1 MIARSLF
8 HQLTLALESAPI
20 VAIVGPRRVGK
31 TTLATEILTQWK
43 EKKVV
48 YLDLELPSDLAKL
61 DDPEGYLK
69 RFHNTLVIIDEAQTK
84 LDIFPLLRSLVDLR
98 RRSEEKAAHFLLLGS
113 ASQKL
118 MTAAAESLA
127 GRIRYLELMPLSLIE
142 ISKTDSTPE
151 TQDQLWFRGGYPES
165 YLAADEH
172 DSWQWR
178 RDYIRSVVERDI
190 HLLVGNIHANTMLRF
205 WLMLSHYHGQRI
217 NLSGFGK
224 GLELSHTTVRNY
236 LDVFTGLHL
245 LRRLA
250 PWSGNTR
257 KRIVKSPKIYLRDS
271 GILHQLLNISEFED
285 LWGHPVIGYSWEGF
299 VIENILSVI
308 SSQWIYSYYR
318 TTVQTEIDLI
328 LEGPGRAVWAIEV
341 KSGVAPRLPNGFHD
355 ACQDIQA
362 TRKFVIYRGE
372 DVYPMSNGTTAMPLI
387 HFLRLLEERS
397 SRKLT

>member
-1 MIARSLF
+1 MISRSLY
-8 HQLTLALESAPI
+8 HKLTLALENTPI

-69 RFHNTLVIIDEAQTK
+69 RFDNTLVIIDEAQTK
-84 LDIFPLLRSLVDLR
+84 LDIFPLLRSLVDIR
-98 RRSEEKAAHFLLLGS
+98 RRSKEKAAHFLLLGS

-142 ISKTDSTPE
+142 ISKTDSTQE
-151 TQDQLWFRGGYPES
+151 TQDKLWFRGGYPES
-165 YLAADEH
+165 YLATDENE
-172 DSWQWR
+172 SWEWR

-205 WLMLSHYHGQRI
+205 WSMLSHYHGQRI

-245 LRRLA
+245 LRRLP

-271 GILHQLLNISEFED
+271 GILHQLLNISDFED

-328 LEGPGRAVWAIEV
+328 LEGPGKAVWAVEV
-341 KSGVAPRLPNGFHD
+341 KSGVAPRLTNSFHD

-362 TRKFVIYRGE
+362 SRKFVIYRGE
-372 DVYPMSNGTTAMPLI
+372 DVYPMSNGATAMPLI
-387 HFLRLLEERS
+387 NFLALLEEQS
-397 SRKLT
+397 SRK